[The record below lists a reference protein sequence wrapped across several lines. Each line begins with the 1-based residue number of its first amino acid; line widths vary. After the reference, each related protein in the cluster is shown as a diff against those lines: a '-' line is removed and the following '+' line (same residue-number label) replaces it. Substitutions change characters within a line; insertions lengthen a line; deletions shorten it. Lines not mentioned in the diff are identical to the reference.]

1 MKKKI
6 AHSMSLFVWLWLVL
20 CVCVYIQVLLCI
32 LCMVNTFSL
41 QSASLALTP
50 MTSLFIL
57 LPPTLSSLPLSHLS
71 LPLISLYP
79 SLLFSHTPSC
89 HFCPS
94 LFYLLTICG
103 YSTRPLQ
110 ASCHLAQRWTAYH
123 LTAILAGDINSTDAN
138 TGFPVAFVLIL

>member
-1 MKKKI
+1 MRC
-6 AHSMSLFVWLWLVL
+6 HCL
-20 CVCVYIQVLLCI
+20 CGYGLYSVCVYMQVLLCI

-57 LPPTLSSLPLSHLS
+57 PALTLSSLPLSHLS

-79 SLLFSHTPSC
+79 SLLFSLTTPC

-103 YSTRPLQ
+103 YSTRPLWPHVISPS
-110 ASCHLAQRWTAYH
+110 AELPI
-123 LTAILAGDINSTDAN
+123 ILLLSLLGI
-138 TGFPVAFVLIL
+138 LIVQMPTQDFL